1 MADMLRAD
9 FSRLVKNKFFWC
21 SSFVVLM
28 LSLYY
33 AASTSVTETDNDIV
47 STMYPFEAMPVLAF
61 IIAVFTTF
69 FIGVNFGSKVI
80 SNKLSSGV
88 SKAQIYLSNAVI
100 SLTVSVYLSL
110 FYIIAGI
117 RLMVSGKFP
126 AQIYLAFVL
135 VGAVLSVTFSALA
148 TFFAF
153 VLRTSSVSVVVSIVL
168 IAFMFLVTNYIGSIL
183 GQSEFIMDIETVN
196 GVPYNNVE
204 VIPDGAEIT
213 YSEVPNPQ
221 YCGGNKR
228 TVYQFISDVLP
239 TSHLALISDMNISS
253 NEDGVFFSPR
263 WSDTVEVKSASEVFG
278 YVNVAYPLGFS
289 AVITALGVLLFRKK
303 QLS

>member
-1 MADMLRAD
+1 MAEMLRAD
-9 FSRLVKNKFFWC
+9 FSRLIKNKFFWC
-21 SSFVVLM
+21 ASGVVL
-28 LSLYY
+28 LISLYY
-33 AASTSVTETDNDIV
+33 GLSTAVTNPQPDIE
-47 STMYPFEAMPVLAF
+47 STMYPFEAIPVSAF

-69 FIGVNFGSKVI
+69 FIGENFSSKII
-80 SNKLSSGV
+80 SNKLSSGA
-88 SKAQIYLSNAVI
+88 SKAKIYLSNAVV
-100 SLTVSVYLSL
+100 SLVVSVYLSL

-126 AQIYLAFVL
+126 AKIYLAFVL

-168 IAFMFLVTNYIGSIL
+168 IAVMFLVTNYIGSIL

-221 YCGGNKR
+221 YCGGTKR
-228 TVYQFISDVLP
+228 VIYQFISDVLP

-263 WSDTVEVKSASEVFG
+263 WSDTVEVKTASEVFS
-278 YVNVAYPLGFS
+278 YVNVAYPLGLS
-289 AVITALGVLLFRKK
+289 AFITALGVLLFRKK

>member
-9 FSRLVKNKFFWC
+9 FARLLKNKLFWC
-21 SSFVVLM
+21 LSAL
-28 LSLYY
+28 LLIISLYY
-33 AASTSVTETDNDIV
+33 FTSTAVTNPQSGVE
-47 STMYPFEAMPVLAF
+47 STMYPFEAMPVSAF
-61 IIAVFTTF
+61 VIAVFTTF
-69 FIGVNFGSKVI
+69 FIGVNFSSKVI

-88 SKAQIYLSNAVI
+88 SKAEIYLSNAVV
-100 SLTVSVYLSL
+100 SLLVSFYFSL
-110 FYIIAGI
+110 FYLIAGI
-117 RLMVSGKFP
+117 RLMASGKFP

-135 VGAVLSVTFSALA
+135 VGAALSIAFSTLS

-153 VLRTSSVSVVVSIVL
+153 ILRTSSVSVVVSIVL
-168 IAFMFLVTNYIGSIL
+168 IAVMFLVTNYLGSIL

-213 YSEVPNPQ
+213 YSKVPNPE
-221 YCGGNKR
+221 YCSGMKR
-228 TVYQFISDVLP
+228 TIYQFISDVLP
-239 TSHLALISDMNISS
+239 TSHLAIISDMNISS

-263 WSDTVEVKSASEVFG
+263 WSDTVEVKTASEVFS
-278 YVNVAYPLGFS
+278 YVNVAYPLGLS
-289 AVITALGVLLFRKK
+289 AFITALGVLLFRKK